1 MDRWTLLMIHGVGNA
16 APGATLLETSRG
28 LRTAVASAQRA
39 DLVLDGVTYPRLTLS
54 ESPIAEIIEINWTDI
69 ARPRPTPLSVAD
81 YAVRIVAAL
90 LAVAGRMPGGATMA
104 ARLYYW
110 SFEALLVFC
119 IYPAITVMLCLAAPP
134 GITIPIGLTA
144 SVVVAGLT
152 LYLKRFGGALSLGW
166 IWAAGI
172 VVITIL
178 RSTGSAGPAT
188 DEMLVN
194 VTAALYIGSQT
205 ITGMFLFAALIGVAT
220 RRRLPA
226 DRRIATAALL
236 YFPLFILSAL
246 GALLWAVSFMAVQIV
261 LPSDQGFNAWQVFY
275 SNALDRLGYDL
286 KLVEYSFALL
296 VALVG
301 AGFVAVGIVYIRRSH
316 ATDVHRDRNA
326 GALARDGVR
335 LVLAAGGVLFAG
347 LSIVYLV
354 SSATGG
360 HSNLNTSVLRVY
372 SISALR
378 FVPYLTLVVGPLATV
393 TGIIVDVL
401 FYIAD
406 VAPIGTAETL
416 RARFRT
422 ALEHAAR
429 QGAPVVVAGHSQGSV
444 IAVDVVGQSPA
455 SAPELVVTAGSPLDA
470 LYQRF
475 LGSTPETR
483 LASSPA
489 FRAPS
494 PWINFSRQG
503 DYIGAAQNRA
513 GVEEIDL
520 GAGGH
525 TGYWKDARLWDAVL
539 VRLARLLEH

>member
-1 MDRWTLLMIHGVGNA
+1 
-16 APGATLLETSRG
+16 
-28 LRTAVASAQRA
+28 
-39 DLVLDGVTYPRLTLS
+39 
-54 ESPIAEIIEINWTDI
+54 
-69 ARPRPTPLSVAD
+69 
-81 YAVRIVAAL
+81 
-90 LAVAGRMPGGATMA
+90 
-104 ARLYYW
+104 
-110 SFEALLVFC
+110 
-119 IYPAITVMLCLAAPP
+119 LAA
-134 GITIPIGLTA
+134 
-144 SVVVAGLT
+144 
-152 LYLKRFGGALSLGW
+152 
-166 IWAAGI
+166 WAAGI
-172 VVITIL
+172 VVTAIL
-178 RSTGSAGPAT
+178 RATGRAT

-194 VTAALYIGSQT
+194 VTAALYIGSQA
-205 ITGMFLFAALIGVAT
+205 ITGIFLFAALIGVAI
-220 RRRLPA
+220 RRPLSA

-246 GALLWAVSFMAVQIV
+246 GALLWAISFIAVKIV
-261 LPSDQGFNAWQVFY
+261 LASDRRFNVWQDLY
-275 SNALDRLGYDL
+275 SRALSRLGYDL
-286 KLVEYSFALL
+286 ALVEFTFAAL
-296 VALVG
+296 VAVVG

-316 ATDVHRDRNA
+316 ATDVNRDRNA

-335 LVLAAGGVLFAG
+335 LVLAIGGVLFAG

-354 SSATGG
+354 SSATGW
-360 HSNLNTSVLRVY
+360 HSNLNPSVLRVY

-444 IAVDVVGQSPA
+444 IAIDVVGQASA

-483 LASSPA
+483 LTSPPS

-494 PWINFSRQG
+494 PWVNFSRRG
-503 DYIGAAQNRA
+503 DYIGATQNRA

-525 TGYWKDARLWDAVL
+525 TGYWQEAQLWDAVL
-539 VRLARLLEH
+539 VRLKSL

>member
-28 LRTAVASAQRA
+28 LRTAAASAQRS
-39 DLVLDGVTYPRLTLS
+39 DLVIDGVTYPRLALS

-69 ARPRPTPLSVAD
+69 ARPRATPLSVAD

-90 LAVAGRMPGGATMA
+90 LAVASRMPGGATMA

-119 IYPAITVMLCLAAPP
+119 IYPSITVMLCLAAPP

-152 LYLKRFGGALSLGW
+152 LYLKRFGGALSLGGV
-166 IWAAGI
+166 WAAGI
-172 VVITIL
+172 AVTAIL
-178 RSTGSAGPAT
+178 RATGGAT

-194 VTAALYIGSQT
+194 VTASLYIGSQA
-205 ITGMFLFAALIGVAT
+205 ITGIFLFAALTGVAT
-220 RRRLPA
+220 RRAVSA
-226 DRRIATAALL
+226 DRRIATTALL

-246 GALLWAVSFMAVQIV
+246 GALLWAISFMAVQIV
-261 LPSDQGFNAWQVFY
+261 LPSDPRFDAWQKLY
-275 SNALDRLGYDL
+275 SRALDGLGYDL
-286 KLVEYSFALL
+286 RLVEFTFAAL

-301 AGFVAVGIVYIRRSH
+301 AGFVAVGVVYNRRSR
-316 ATDVHRDRNA
+316 ATEVNRDRNA

-335 LVLAAGGVLFAG
+335 LVLAAGGALFAA
-347 LSIVYLV
+347 LSIVYVV
-354 SSATGG
+354 SSATGW

-378 FVPYLTLVVGPLATV
+378 FLPYLTLVVGPLATV

-406 VAPIGTAETL
+406 VAPVGTAETL

-429 QGAPVVVAGHSQGSV
+429 QGARVVVAGHSQGSV
-444 IAVDVVGQSPA
+444 IAVDVVGQAPA
-455 SAPELVVTAGSPLDA
+455 SAPELIVTAGSPLDA

-483 LASSPA
+483 LTSSPA

-494 PWINFSRQG
+494 PWINFSRRG
-503 DYIGAAQNRA
+503 DYIGAAQNRP

-520 GAGGH
+520 GGGGH
-525 TGYWKDARLWDAVL
+525 TGYWREAQLWDAVL
-539 VRLARLLEH
+539 VRLKNL